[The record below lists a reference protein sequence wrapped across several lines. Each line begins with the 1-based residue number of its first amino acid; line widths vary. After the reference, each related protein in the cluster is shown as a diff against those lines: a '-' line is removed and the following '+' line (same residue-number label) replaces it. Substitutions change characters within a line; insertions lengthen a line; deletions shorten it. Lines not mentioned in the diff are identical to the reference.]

1 MAGRTERGRPPGV
14 AHLSPLTSTES
25 ETVLDAR
32 LPAEFG
38 DLEPFAAVWCLPSE
52 GERWARRM
60 TTSID
65 DMRLFYDAVFPRME
79 AILAFCDEF
88 PLDALPEK
96 TEHLLQLA
104 LSFVMVSFPVEVWNQ
119 ARIPDIGVA
128 NLLRVVDPGF
138 TSP

>member
-1 MAGRTERGRPPGV
+1 MV
-14 AHLSPLTSTES
+14 
-25 ETVLDAR
+25 DAR
-32 LPAEFG
+32 LPAEFS
-38 DLEPFAAVWCLPSE
+38 DLEPFAAVWCLPTE

-65 DMRLFYDAVFPRME
+65 DMRLFYDTAFPRMG
-79 AILAFCDEF
+79 AILAACDEF
-88 PLDALPEK
+88 PLEALPEE

-119 ARIPDIGVA
+119 PQIPDVGAA

-138 TSP
+138 TSS